1 LVHFSPF
8 LVFCTKK
15 TLATL
20 VKTTDVYLKRD
31 YPRHSISGW
40 QKPFSVS
47 TEKKLEN
54 LLIRLK
60 QFGDFLLNTPGLR
73 LGDQFVI
80 QLLIPIWIAV
90 NFLKFHSLIFTPIV
104 TFRIFSRYCDFDS
117 SEARSRNTVFKVRS
131 TRWNMLS
138 HMTNWQGQFGYVRL
152 V

>member
-1 LVHFSPF
+1 
-8 LVFCTKK
+8 
-15 TLATL
+15 
-20 VKTTDVYLKRD
+20 
-31 YPRHSISGW
+31 
-40 QKPFSVS
+40 
-47 TEKKLEN
+47 LEN

-117 SEARSRNTVFKVRS
+117 SEARS
-131 TRWNMLS
+131 NMLS
-138 HMTNWQGQFGYVRL
+138 HIWPTGRVNLGTLG
-152 V
+152 